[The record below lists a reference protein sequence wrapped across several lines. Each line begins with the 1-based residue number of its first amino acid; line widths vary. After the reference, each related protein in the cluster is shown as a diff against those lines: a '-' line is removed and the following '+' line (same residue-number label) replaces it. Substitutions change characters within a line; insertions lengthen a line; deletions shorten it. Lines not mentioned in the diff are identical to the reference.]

1 MYIFEA
7 EETID
12 IKATLKSIA
21 EGLGYSYIEKNAV
34 VNVNGMHTGTIQVGT
49 VKIKIVYQDYV
60 QEITTIINST
70 NFDCTG
76 SVKTI
81 TNLSVDLQTASMI
94 VKSIQDSG
102 LMD

>member
-34 VNVNGMHTGTIQVGT
+34 VNVNGMHTGTIQVGA

-60 QEITTIINST
+60 QEITTIINGT